1 MFKKFQKSEQNL
13 MFKEFQ
19 KSEQNFSILTNL
31 ISISLHYENN
41 VKDGEYLL
49 LHSTWH

>member
-1 MFKKFQKSEQNL
+1 MFKKLQKSEQNL

-19 KSEQNFSILTNL
+19 TSEQNFSILTNL
-31 ISISLHYENN
+31 ISVSLHYENN

-49 LHSTWH
+49 IRCTRH

>member
-19 KSEQNFSILTNL
+19 KSQQNFSIPTYL
-31 ISISLHYENN
+31 ISISLHYQKNA
-41 VKDGEYLL
+41 KDGEYLL
-49 LHSTWH
+49 F

>member
-1 MFKKFQKSEQNL
+1 

-49 LHSTWH
+49 LRCTWH